1 MNCQFVQQALSA
13 YMDGQ
18 LTEPVR
24 RQLSEHL
31 AHCRE
36 CLAISEQHARIKVSL
51 GMLPARVPP
60 AGLQLALRSLASREL
75 ARRRGGGGISARF
88 GRWANVWQFRLD
100 GLMRP
105 LALPFAG
112 GLVSAIL
119 VFALFVPMF
128 AVRGKSVIQD
138 VPTML
143 FTEATVNAVPDF
155 DMNEDEVLVDLVV
168 DGQGRIVD
176 YSAPNGQDWMRN
188 APLRRRLEN
197 ALLFTNFTP
206 STMFGQPASTRVR
219 LTIRRSQIDV
229 KG

>member
-1 MNCQFVQQALSA
+1 MNCHWIRRALPA
-13 YMDGQ
+13 YLDGQ
-18 LTEPVR
+18 LDEPEQERVR
-24 RQLSEHL
+24 EHL

-36 CLAISEQHARIKVSL
+36 CSNVSEQQVRIRASL
-51 GMLPARVPP
+51 GMLPTLVPP
-60 AGLQLALRSLASREL
+60 ASLRYTLRSLASREIARRQMGLGLAGRL
-75 ARRRGGGGISARF
+75 AR
-88 GRWANVWQFRLD
+88 WTEDWQFRLNV
-100 GLMRP
+100 LMRP
-105 LALPFAG
+105 WALPFAG
-112 GLVSAIL
+112 GLVSAVL
-119 VFALFVPMF
+119 LFALFLPMYAVP
-128 AVRGKSVIQD
+128 AKSVIGD

-143 FTEATVNAVPDF
+143 FTEATVNHVPNF

-176 YSAPNGQDWMRN
+176 YSAPQGQAWLRN
-188 APLRRRLEN
+188 AALRRRLEN

>member
-1 MNCQFVQQALSA
+1 MKCQFVQKALSA

-18 LTEPVR
+18 LAEPVR
-24 RQLSEHL
+24 RRMSEHL
-31 AHCRE
+31 AYCGD
-36 CLAISEQHARIKVSL
+36 CFAISEQQVRIKVSL
-51 GMLPARVPP
+51 GRLPARVPP
-60 AGLQLALRSLASREL
+60 VSLRSALGSLAAREI
-75 ARRRGGGGISARF
+75 ARRRGGAGLAARF
-88 GRWANVWQFRLD
+88 VLWVEGYQFRLD

-119 VFALFVPMF
+119 VFSLFVPLF
-128 AVRGKSVIQD
+128 TVPEKSLIRD

-143 FTEATVNAVPDF
+143 FTAATVSSAPDF

-176 YSAPNGQDWMRN
+176 YSEPLGQDWMRN

-206 STMFGQPASTRVR
+206 STMFGRTASARVR

>member
-1 MNCQFVQQALSA
+1 MNCQSVQRALSA

-18 LTEPVR
+18 LDEPVR
-24 RQLSEHL
+24 GEVCQHL
-31 AHCRE
+31 ERCRS
-36 CLAISEQHARIKVSL
+36 CFAVSEQQVRIKVSL

-60 AGLQLALRSLASREL
+60 ARLEYVLRSMASREI
-75 ARRRGGGGISARF
+75 ARRRAGSGMAARLAT
-88 GRWANVWQFRLD
+88 WADAWQFRLD

-105 LALPFAG
+105 VAMQIAG

-119 VFALFVPMF
+119 LFALFVPMY
-128 AVRGKSVIQD
+128 AVPGRHLIQD

-143 FTEATVNAVPDF
+143 STEARVNNVPDF

-176 YSAPNGQDWMRN
+176 YSAPNGQDWMHN
-188 APLRRRLEN
+188 MPLRRRIEN

>member
-1 MNCQFVQQALSA
+1 MKCQVVQRALSA

-18 LTEPVR
+18 LAEPLR
-24 RQLSEHL
+24 RRMSEHL
-31 AHCRE
+31 AHCGD
-36 CLAISEQHARIKVSL
+36 CFAISEQQVRIRISL
-51 GMLPARVPP
+51 GGLPARVPP
-60 AGLQLALRSLASREL
+60 ASRGYTLRSLPARVI
-75 ARRRGGGGISARF
+75 ARRRGGAGLAARF
-88 GRWANVWQFRLD
+88 ARWAEGYQFRLD

-119 VFALFVPMF
+119 AFALFVPLF
-128 AVRGKSVIQD
+128 TAPGKSVIED
-138 VPTML
+138 VPTTF
-143 FTEATVNAVPDF
+143 FTAATVNSAPDF

-176 YSAPNGQDWMRN
+176 YSAPDGQDWMRN

-206 STMFGQPASTRVR
+206 STMFGRTSSTRVR

>member
-1 MNCQFVQQALSA
+1 MNCQLVQQALSA

-18 LTEPVR
+18 LAEPVR
-24 RQLSEHL
+24 RRMLEHL
-31 AHCRE
+31 THCAD
-36 CLAISEQHARIKVSL
+36 CFAISEQQVRIKVSL

-60 AGLQLALRSLASREL
+60 ASLRSALRSLAAREI
-75 ARRRGGGGISARF
+75 ARRRGGEGLAARF
-88 GRWANVWQFRLD
+88 TRWAEGYQFRMD
-100 GLMRP
+100 TLMRP

-119 VFALFVPMF
+119 VFALFLPMF
-128 AVRGKSVIQD
+128 AVPGKSVIQD

-143 FTEATVNAVPDF
+143 FTAATVNSVPDF

-176 YSAPNGQDWMRN
+176 YSAPRGQDWMRN

>member
-1 MNCQFVQQALSA
+1 MKCQFVQKALSA

-18 LTEPVR
+18 LAEPVR
-24 RQLSEHL
+24 RQMSEHL
-31 AHCRE
+31 ANCGD
-36 CLAISEQHARIKVSL
+36 CFAISEQQVRIKISL
-51 GMLPARVPP
+51 GRLPARVPP
-60 AGLQLALRSLASREL
+60 ASLRSALRSLAAREI
-75 ARRRGGGGISARF
+75 ARRRGGTGMASRF
-88 GRWANVWQFRLD
+88 ARWAEGYQFRLD

-119 VFALFVPMF
+119 VFALFVPLF
-128 AVRGKSVIQD
+128 TLPGKSVIQD

-143 FTEATVNAVPDF
+143 FTAATVNSAPDF

-176 YSAPNGQDWMRN
+176 YSAPRGQDWMQN
-188 APLRRRLEN
+188 TPLRRRLES

>member
-1 MNCQFVQQALSA
+1 MKCQVVQQALSA

-18 LTEPVR
+18 LAKPMR
-24 RQLSEHL
+24 RRMSEHL
-31 AHCRE
+31 AHCGD
-36 CLAISEQHARIKVSL
+36 CFAISEQQVRIKISL
-51 GMLPARVPP
+51 GRLPVRVPP
-60 AGLQLALRSLASREL
+60 ASLRSALLSMAAREI
-75 ARRRGGGGISARF
+75 ARRRGGVGLAARF
-88 GRWANVWQFRLD
+88 TRWAEGYQFRLD

-119 VFALFVPMF
+119 AFALFVPMF
-128 AVRGKSVIQD
+128 AVPGKSVIQD

-143 FTEATVNAVPDF
+143 FTEATVNSVPDF

-176 YSAPNGQDWMRN
+176 YSAPHGQDWMRN

-197 ALLFTNFTP
+197 ALLFTNFKP

>member
-1 MNCQFVQQALSA
+1 MKCQLVRQALSA

-18 LTEPVR
+18 LAAPVR
-24 RQLSEHL
+24 RRMIEHL
-31 AHCRE
+31 AHCAD
-36 CLAISEQHARIKVSL
+36 CAAISEQQVRIKVSL

-60 AGLQLALRSLASREL
+60 AGLRSALRSLAAREI
-75 ARRRGGGGISARF
+75 ARRGGEGLAARF
-88 GRWANVWQFRLD
+88 VRWAEGYQFRLD

-119 VFALFVPMF
+119 VFTLFVPMF
-128 AVRGKSVIQD
+128 AIPGKGVIRD

-143 FTEATVNAVPDF
+143 FTAATVSSVPDF

-176 YSAPNGQDWMRN
+176 YSEPRGQDWMRN

>member
-1 MNCQFVQQALSA
+1 MNCHFVQQAISA

-18 LTEPVR
+18 LAEPVR
-24 RQLSEHL
+24 RRLSEHL
-31 AHCRE
+31 SSCRPCSE
-36 CLAISEQHARIKVSL
+36 MSEQYARVKVSL
-51 GMLPARVPP
+51 GRLPARVPP
-60 AGLQLALRSLASREL
+60 AGLRLALRNMVSREL
-75 ARRRGGGGISARF
+75 ARRRGGGGIPARF
-88 GRWANVWQFRLD
+88 GRWASSWQFRLD
-100 GLMRP
+100 DLMRP

-112 GLVSAIL
+112 GLVSAVL

-128 AVRGKSVIQD
+128 AVPGKGLVQD

-143 FTEATVNAVPDF
+143 FTEATVNTVADF
-155 DMNEDEVLVDLVV
+155 DINEDEVLVDLVV

-188 APLRRRLEN
+188 VPLRQRLEN

>member
-1 MNCQFVQQALSA
+1 MNCQSVQRALSA

-18 LTEPVR
+18 LEEPVR
-24 RQLSEHL
+24 RRICAHL
-31 AHCRE
+31 AQCRNCFE
-36 CLAISEQHARIKVSL
+36 ISDQQARIKVSL

-60 AGLQLALRSLASREL
+60 ARLQFSLRSLASREI
-75 ARRRGGGGISARF
+75 ARRRGGVGFAARF
-88 GRWANVWQFRLD
+88 GQRAGVLQFRLD

-112 GLVSAIL
+112 GLVSAL
-119 VFALFVPMF
+119 LLFAIFMPLYMVP
-128 AVRGKSVIQD
+128 AKSLIQD

-143 FTEATVNAVPDF
+143 STGATVNNVPDF

-176 YSAPNGQDWMRN
+176 YSAPTGQDWIQN
-188 APLRRRLEN
+188 TPLRRRLEN
-197 ALLFTNFTP
+197 ALLFTDFTP
-206 STMFGQPASTRVR
+206 STMFGRAASTRVR

>member
-1 MNCQFVQQALSA
+1 
-13 YMDGQ
+13 MDGQ
-18 LTEPVR
+18 LAKPVR
-24 RQLSEHL
+24 RQVLEHL
-31 AHCRE
+31 AHCAD
-36 CLAISEQHARIKVSL
+36 CFAISEQQVRIKTSL

-60 AGLQLALRSLASREL
+60 ASLQFALRSMAAREI
-75 ARRRGGGGISARF
+75 ARRRGGQGLVARF
-88 GRWANVWQFRLD
+88 ARWAEGYQFRLD

-105 LALPFAG
+105 MALPLAG

-128 AVRGKSVIQD
+128 AVPGKSLIQD

-143 FTEATVNAVPDF
+143 YTEATVSSVPDF

-176 YSAPNGQDWMRN
+176 YSEPHGQDWMRN